1 MRRWLLSL
9 TCVTAVSAVVG
20 VIGTPVA
27 SAQQSLNL
35 YVGGFLPT
43 DLHSRGST
51 TNGFTNDV
59 LVNNYDFLAYDFGR
73 FTGPTF
79 GGEWLI
85 GLGNHF
91 DAGLGVSYY
100 QQSVPAV
107 DADFVK
113 PNGDEVVSHLKLRI
127 VPFTATFRWLPVG
140 HNAPIQPYIGAG
152 VGVFGW
158 RYSESGEFVDSSDR
172 SIFTGNFEG
181 SGAATGPVVLGGVRV
196 PIGRTAI
203 GFEARYQ
210 HAKGELPRDQEFS
223 GSEIDLGGMN
233 YLFTFNIRF

>member
-9 TCVTAVSAVVG
+9 TCVTVVSAVVG

-35 YVGGFLPT
+35 YVGGFVPT
-43 DLHSRGST
+43 DLHARDSH
-51 TNGFTNDV
+51 DV

-79 GGEWLI
+79 GGEWLV
-85 GLGNHF
+85 GLGDNF
-91 DAGLGVSYY
+91 DAGFGLGYY

-113 PNGDEVVSHLKLRI
+113 PNGDDVVAHLKLRI

-140 HNAPIQPYIGAG
+140 HNAPIQPYVGGG

-158 RYSESGEFVDSSDR
+158 HYSESGEFVDPSDR
-172 SIFTGNFEG
+172 SIFTGHFDG
-181 SGAATGPVVLGGVRV
+181 SGAAVGPVVLGGVRV
-196 PIGRTAI
+196 PIGRTAL

-210 HAKGELPRDQEFS
+210 YAKGELPRDQEFS